1 MKMNGGGLV
10 VRTLETLGVRT
21 IFGVPGGQTLTI
33 TDATLDSPSVS
44 FVATRH
50 ENAAAVMAD
59 ATGRLTGVPGV
70 CLATTGPGATN
81 LLTGV
86 GGAMR
91 DSSPVIVLTCNNRL
105 PDVER
110 DDAQNADHVAI
121 FRPLVKHT
129 FFVADPLT
137 IPRVLA
143 DAARRA
149 TSGNPGP
156 VLIDLARS
164 ALEAEVDV
172 DAAAEGPRGVVR
184 VGDHRPVPAGGEL
197 AAAVDALRSSERPV
211 IWVGNGVQLS
221 AAEEDV
227 LALAERIDAP
237 IITTFNSIGAVPS
250 SHPNAFGPLT
260 RMGTRLAAEVLR
272 GADLVVALGNSMNAI
287 STARWSMPM
296 PGTIVQVDVDPGTV
310 GRNYPGRTL
319 PVVGDVRETLRAV
332 LPMLADPSEDV
343 RASRRDRL
351 KELSTLRAE
360 WWAEVRA
367 SIDPVRTPASPVDIV
382 LETRRGVPD
391 DTIAFVDA
399 GNPGVW
405 AYLWEIRT
413 VRSFYKPV
421 GFGNMGFALPAAV
434 ASVVDDPDRPVV
446 VLVGDGSLGMSLGE
460 LETLARVGGRV
471 CVVVM
476 NDSGYGNIR
485 QEQTVFHG
493 ADRHV
498 GVDFLDVDFAQV
510 ARGLGV
516 RSHRVDC
523 VEGLVDLVAGTLGD
537 GGGPALIDVVMDPV
551 ESAWTYGPFRIKP

>member
-1 MKMNGGGLV
+1 MQMNGGSLV

-33 TDATLDSPSVS
+33 TDATLDSPTVS

-59 ATGRLTGVPGV
+59 ATGRLTGLPGV

-91 DSSPVIVLTCNNRL
+91 DSSPVLVLTCNNRL
-105 PDVER
+105 ADVER

-129 FFVADPLT
+129 FFVSDPLS

-156 VLIDLARS
+156 VLVDFARS
-164 ALEAEVDV
+164 ALEAEVGPNGL
-172 DAAAEGPRGVVR
+172 AEGPRGVMR
-184 VGDHRPVPAGGEL
+184 VGDHRPRPAEADI
-197 AAAVDALRSSERPV
+197 AAAVQAIGSAVRPV

-221 AAEEDV
+221 GAEQEV
-227 LALAERIDAP
+227 LELAEAIDAP
-237 IITTFNSIGAVPS
+237 VLTTFNSIGAVPTK
-250 SHPNAFGPLT
+250 HANAFGPLT
-260 RMGTRLAAEVLR
+260 RMGTRLSAEVLR

-287 STARWSMPM
+287 STARWTMPM
-296 PGTIVQVDVDPGTV
+296 PDTIVQVDVDPETI

-319 PVVGDVRETLRAV
+319 PVVGDVRDALRALV
-332 LPMLADPSEDV
+332 PLLATPSTGLTEQ
-343 RASRRDRL
+343 RRSRLGDL
-351 KELSTLRAE
+351 ALRRTD

-367 SIDPVRTPASPVDIV
+367 TVDAARVPASPIDIV
-382 LETRRGVPD
+382 LETRAGAPD
-391 DTIAFVDA
+391 DTLAFVDA
-399 GNPGVW
+399 GNPGIW

-413 VRSFYKPV
+413 IRSFHKPV

-434 ASVVDDPDRPVV
+434 ASAVVDPQRPVV
-446 VLVGDGSLGMSLGE
+446 VLIGDGSLGMSLAE

-485 QEQTVFHG
+485 QEQTVYHG

-498 GVDFLDVDFAQV
+498 GVDFLKVDFAQV
-510 ARGLGV
+510 AKGLGL
-516 RSHRVDC
+516 RSQRVDR
-523 VEGLVDLVAGTLGD
+523 VEGLGDLVGRMLTD
-537 GGGPALIDVVMDPV
+537 GGGPSLIDVVMDPV
-551 ESAWTYGPFRIKP
+551 ESAWTYEPFRIKP